1 MDKSTFIIIIILQR
15 CLLGNVY
22 RAEQFQMD
30 GAMSEEKHET
40 KNLDGWK
47 AESEISSSSKNKSL
61 VLFDVDN
68 NGCTSHWIC
77 HPEHDA
83 SSSSHP
89 ARGSRF
95 SSLAKISLIISFV
108 REEKKRVKTMREWII
123 LLAAAAAEFYWSTGS
138 FQIHLCVSTVEGKQ
152 SITFAFPSTLLLCNC
167 HRMNLVYSWHFLIA
181 QL

>member
-1 MDKSTFIIIIILQR
+1 MPFRQCIQSGTIPN
-15 CLLGNVY
+15 G
-22 RAEQFQMD
+22 RANEWR
-30 GAMSEEKHET
+30 KT
-40 KNLDGWK
+40 RNKNLDGWK

-89 ARGSRF
+89 ARGNRF

-108 REEKKRVKTMREWII
+108 RRKKKSENNEGMNHSTCCCRVLLINWIVPDSFVCLDRWRETKHHFRFSIHFVVMQLSSYESCI
-123 LLAAAAAEFYWSTGS
+123 L
-138 FQIHLCVSTVEGKQ
+138 
-152 SITFAFPSTLLLCNC
+152 
-167 HRMNLVYSWHFLIA
+167 
-181 QL
+181 